1 MRRESFL
8 SLHCS
13 HPHPPL
19 CLTLS
24 ADARKDGAFLTEPP
38 PGEAWVGTSAEF

>member
-8 SLHCS
+8 FLHHS

-24 ADARKDGAFLTEPP
+24 VDARKDGAFLTEPP